1 MLAIFDFLFS
11 QRSGSSAGIL
21 ADEIISRRFES
32 QKRSFGHLRIRS
44 ELYATLRLLCH
55 FTWCALWFMFWEFSG
70 KEKKIKPPTVLS
82 NFFFWKKVEK
92 ISEIWHFFL
101 YFTLTVVTLCK
112 VWKIINASIY
122 HVCTISPLWEHC
134 ATPTKIIYFDIF
146 SAPP

>member
-1 MLAIFDFLFS
+1 MIFFPLISESITYSDSPPLAIWKLMLAIFDFLFS

-44 ELYATLRLLCH
+44 ELYTTLRLLCH

-82 NFFFWKKVEK
+82 KFFCKKNGEN
-92 ISEIWHFFL
+92 IWDLTLFFYILHLQLLHFAKFG
-101 YFTLTVVTLCK
+101 K
-112 VWKIINASIY
+112 
-122 HVCTISPLWEHC
+122 
-134 ATPTKIIYFDIF
+134 
-146 SAPP
+146 

>member
-1 MLAIFDFLFS
+1 MIFFPLISESITYSDSPPLAIWKLMLAIFDFLFS

-70 KEKKIKPPTVLS
+70 KEEKK
-82 NFFFWKKVEK
+82 
-92 ISEIWHFFL
+92 
-101 YFTLTVVTLCK
+101 
-112 VWKIINASIY
+112 
-122 HVCTISPLWEHC
+122 
-134 ATPTKIIYFDIF
+134 
-146 SAPP
+146 